1 LRLPQPCDS
10 KVTVTSQT
18 LPSRETFL
26 RKFSV
31 LASEDYSSQSGEKS
45 NTKPGVGVTLGLYSF
60 MRPASHNN
68 AGVICVVYGGKEH
81 CGYFSYA
88 VLRVCYRFTILR
100 ALQSGKPVKDQRAP
114 VSWWLWCELCVVL
127 FHYSTRD
134 CYSIGYREK
143 EIERDLEVGLYV
155 FEF

>member
-1 LRLPQPCDS
+1 MHCNNQAPLLPKTILV
-10 KVTVTSQT
+10 KVTKNQIV
-18 LPSRETFL
+18 
-26 RKFSV
+26 
-31 LASEDYSSQSGEKS
+31 
-45 NTKPGVGVTLGLYSF
+45 KPGVGVTLGLYSF

-81 CGYFSYA
+81 CGYCSYA
-88 VLRVCYRFTILR
+88 VLRVCYRFTTLR

-143 EIERDLEVGLYV
+143 EIERDFEVGLYV

>member
-1 LRLPQPCDS
+1 M
-10 KVTVTSQT
+10 
-18 LPSRETFL
+18 
-26 RKFSV
+26 
-31 LASEDYSSQSGEKS
+31 
-45 NTKPGVGVTLGLYSF
+45 TLGLYSF

-81 CGYFSYA
+81 CGYCSYA
-88 VLRVCYRFTILR
+88 VLRVCYRFTTLR

-114 VSWWLWCELCVVL
+114 VSWWLWYELCVVL

-134 CYSIGYREK
+134 WYSIGYREK
-143 EIERDLEVGLYV
+143 EIERDLEVGFYV

>member
-1 LRLPQPCDS
+1 M
-10 KVTVTSQT
+10 
-18 LPSRETFL
+18 
-26 RKFSV
+26 
-31 LASEDYSSQSGEKS
+31 
-45 NTKPGVGVTLGLYSF
+45 GVTLGLYSF

-81 CGYFSYA
+81 CGYCSYA
-88 VLRVCYRFTILR
+88 VLRVCYRFTTLR

-143 EIERDLEVGLYV
+143 EIERDLEVGFYI